1 MKDKPSQ
8 GKKHSATCEQKHVFL
23 STGFSVKEIP
33 KTMEKS
39 ECWVVIWSK
48 RNEGF
53 TDRKRG
59 GRPKVLNK
67 TAKIV
72 LKKAMYKTGNPTR

>member
-1 MKDKPSQ
+1 MLG
-8 GKKHSATCEQKHVFL
+8 GKMA
-23 STGFSVKEIP
+23 
-33 KTMEKS
+33 
-39 ECWVVIWSK
+39 

-53 TDRKRG
+53 TDKKQG

-72 LKKAMYKTGNPTR
+72 LKKAIYKTGNPTR

>member
-1 MKDKPSQ
+1 MLG
-8 GKKHSATCEQKHVFL
+8 GKMA
-23 STGFSVKEIP
+23 
-33 KTMEKS
+33 
-39 ECWVVIWSK
+39 

-53 TDRKRG
+53 TDKKQW

-72 LKKAMYKTGNPTR
+72 LKKAIYKTGNPTR